1 MALCSL
7 LQQPEGSLSS
17 CHSSAYQCIGGDIS
31 ATTVN
36 REKPSFTSAKW
47 KHLQQVN
54 FSGDWPQPKVDPHF
68 TVIDLARRPSSGL
81 PNHIRIVSSQPTL
94 FRNVNPIFTTSA
106 LSWKERFNFQ
116 NINVRKFY
124 YYLFCQKVIKIN
136 PKVNFHLPIYFGGSV
151 KFQSNT
157 KVRLIILHNP
167 SDVWQAFKW

>member
-31 ATTVN
+31 ATSVN

-68 TVIDLARRPSSGL
+68 TVIDLARRSSSGL

-116 NINVRKFY
+116 NINVSPLFVRKFY
-124 YYLFCQKVIKIN
+124 YYLFCQKVLLLFILSESYKNKSEGEFSPSNLFWRECKI
-136 PKVNFHLPIYFGGSV
+136 PV
-151 KFQSNT
+151 
-157 KVRLIILHNP
+157 
-167 SDVWQAFKW
+167 